1 MLFRRPILTTTSAS
15 ASANSSRGGAI
26 SDLINLTWLRGHRAG
41 RCPVCSNH
49 GLHSLLLSIPSTS
62 KPNELIT
69 FARCRRCDARFVMDF
84 DPPPFTSEEV
94 GEASQRFYFE
104 QNAGLSF
111 LARSLFVVA
120 QAKVRSYLDVGCGF
134 GFSLDMATRMF
145 GWNASGIDPGPFA
158 ALGREM
164 LDVSICDQPLAV
176 DTNVGDAP
184 YDAIVATEVIEHITQ
199 PQEFV
204 RAVRSNL
211 SDEGILVLS
220 TPNGRYLESR
230 AHDYALLPILS
241 PGYHAILY
249 TGEGLAGLLGDAGF
263 SNVVVTDTESTLFA
277 VASPSS
283 KRRLQPNMPISRAK
297 YALYLRSRFR
307 SVQAGSALH
316 IGFGQRLLRC
326 LIDEASY
333 DEALEI
339 FHELR
344 EALNARLN
352 IDLNH
357 PLALADQLM
366 QSALTFDE
374 MPGKY
379 PFCLAGLLYN
389 RGIIARRHEDDAEL
403 ASCYFVAARIA
414 ARKLLGMLSEIG
426 SSDGETV
433 ELLTLAESALGL
445 PNGREK
451 NP

>member
-1 MLFRRPILTTTSAS
+1 MLFRRPIPTTTSAS
-15 ASANSSRGGAI
+15 AAANSSRGGAI
-26 SDLINLTWLRGHRAG
+26 SDSINLTWLRGHRAG

-69 FARCRRCDARFVMDF
+69 FARCRRCDARFVVDF

-94 GEASQRFYFE
+94 GEASLRFYIE
-104 QNAGLSF
+104 QGAGLSF
-111 LARSLFVVA
+111 LARSLFVAA
-120 QAKVRSYLDVGCGF
+120 QAGVRNYLDVGCGF
-134 GFSLDMATRMF
+134 GFSLDLATRMF
-145 GWNASGIDPGPFA
+145 GWNASGIDAGPFA

-164 LDVSICDQPLAV
+164 LGVSICNQALAA
-176 DTNVGDAP
+176 DTRVRDAP
-184 YDAIVATEVIEHITQ
+184 FDAVVATEIIEHVTQ

-204 RAVRSNL
+204 RAIRSNL

-220 TPNGRYLESR
+220 TPNGRYLESL
-230 AHDYALLPILS
+230 ADDYALLPILS

-249 TGEGLAGLLGDAGF
+249 TPEGLAGLLGDAGF
-263 SNVVVTDTESTLFA
+263 PNVVVSDTPSALFA

-283 KRRLQPNMPISRAK
+283 RHRLQPDMPINRAK
-297 YALYLRSRFR
+297 YSLYLRSRFR
-307 SVQAGSALH
+307 SVQIESPLH
-316 IGFGQRLLRC
+316 IGFGQRLLQC
-326 LIDEASY
+326 LIDEGSY

-339 FHELR
+339 FHKLR
-344 EALNARLN
+344 EALIARLH

-357 PLALADQLM
+357 PLSLADQLM

-374 MPGKY
+374 MPGRY

-389 RGIIARRHEDDAEL
+389 RGVIARRHEDDAEL

-414 ARKLLGMLSEIG
+414 ARKILGMLSEIG
-426 SSDGETV
+426 SSDGETLA
-433 ELLTLAESALGL
+433 LLTLAESALGL